1 MQESLES
8 VQDCF
13 IVVLLRGVTAGVDR
27 WNSAIDFWASINA
40 IVVAY
45 THRNRIQTSIVWTN
59 GSESCG

>member
-8 VQDCF
+8 VQACF
-13 IVVLLRGVTAGVDR
+13 IAVLLRGVTAGVDR
-27 WNSAIDFWASINA
+27 WNSAIYFWASINA
-40 IVVAY
+40 IVAY